1 MLLRA
6 RIVLP
11 ISSPP
16 IADGAVLISGNRVA
30 ALGPWRELFHSAAA
44 PATDLGEV
52 ILMPGLVNAHCH
64 LDYTDM
70 AGQSAPKQ
78 FPDWIKGLIARKAA
92 ASYAD
97 YAQAWL
103 HGAAML
109 LRAGV
114 TTVGDI
120 EAVPEL
126 LPEVWSSTPLRV
138 GSFLEMTCVRSRRDP
153 DAILQ
158 EAAAKIAAL
167 RPERGFAGLSPHALY
182 STTPDLLRASAELA
196 ARHHW
201 RVTMHVAESVDEFE
215 MYARGRGALFDWL
228 QSQRSMSDCGHG
240 TPVEQVRRYGLL
252 NERFLAIH
260 ANYLQPADVEALA
273 QSRSSVVHCPRSHA
287 YFRHQRFPC
296 NELAAARVN
305 VCLGTDSLASVAPE
319 RPPAELSLFAEMQ
332 AFARANP
339 GVAPSAILRLATC
352 NGARA
357 LGLEGRIGEIAQNS
371 FADLITIP
379 FSGNIGQAEAA
390 VVQHRGDVDGSMID
404 GKWAGKRLKPG

>member
-30 ALGPWRELFHSAAA
+30 ALGPWRDLSHSAAA
-44 PATDLGEV
+44 PATDLGGV

-103 HGAAML
+103 RGAAML
-109 LRAGV
+109 LRSGV

-138 GSFLEMTCVRSRRDP
+138 GSFLEMTCVRSQRDP
-153 DAILQ
+153 GAILQ

-201 RVTMHVAESVDEFE
+201 RVTMHVAESIEEFE
-215 MYARGRGALFDWL
+215 MYACGRGAFFDWL
-228 QSQRSMSDCGHG
+228 QNQRNMSDCGQG
-240 TPVEQVRRYGLL
+240 TPVEQVRRRGLL

-273 QSRSSVVHCPRSHA
+273 RSRVVHCPRSHA

-296 NELAAARVN
+296 DELAAARVN
-305 VCLGTDSLASVAPE
+305 ICLGTDSLASVAPA

-332 AFARANP
+332 AFAGANP
-339 GVAPSAILRLATC
+339 GVTPAAILRLATC

-357 LGLEGRIGEIAQNS
+357 LGLEGRVGEIAQNS

-379 FSGNIGQAEAA
+379 FSGDIGLAEAA
-390 VVQHRGDVDGSMID
+390 VVQHLGDVAGSMIN
-404 GKWAGKRLKPG
+404 GKWAGKN